1 MKKYLWIQFFICGF
15 QFYAGRFIFHTA
27 FFCVCV
33 KFVFLLM
40 FYFAKYFC
48 EFTNHFCICRSCF
61 IFTDNTPMIL
71 AQINLHTKTWA
82 FLLCCCCCCEIRNYF
97 DHERRWPCK
106 LSSKSQCQQVF
117 DMAGKL
123 FCKHVNNKEKI
134 WGCGRRQ
141 NEGSWEVL
149 YHLPLTPTLGL
160 SQLLWCHHRPPNRL
174 CDVIS
179 GQSNTAITSRPPP
192 PPRGWARSGQTVFSL
207 FCQQSFLK
215 EIFFQRNCFCLI
227 LYGCL
232 GTLSFSPSLSPSLR
246 SFLFLLSREIQLIL
260 HTYTD

>member
-1 MKKYLWIQFFICGF
+1 
-15 QFYAGRFIFHTA
+15 
-27 FFCVCV
+27 
-33 KFVFLLM
+33 M

-82 FLLCCCCCCEIRNYF
+82 FLLCCCCCCCEIRNYF

-179 GQSNTAITSRPPP
+179 GQSNIAITSRPLPPFIPPLPP
-192 PPRGWARSGQTVFSL
+192 PPRPSALRANCVLSFLPTELFKRNIFSEKLFLFNFVWLSGDTLFLSVSLSVSPFFSL
-207 FCQQSFLK
+207 PAQ
-215 EIFFQRNCFCLI
+215 
-227 LYGCL
+227 
-232 GTLSFSPSLSPSLR
+232 
-246 SFLFLLSREIQLIL
+246 
-260 HTYTD
+260 